1 MSAPLTWSSRSAHP
15 TAARLSFRPSKLHL
29 VVESTA
35 LLLGGLVTNAIRLV
49 PELVKPEA
57 AGHEAPFGEGVL
69 APVFTPSVAHWSQDI
84 VTWAEDWALDP
95 NLVATVMQIE
105 SCGYSEAVSNAGAQ
119 GLFQVMPFHFNSG
132 EAMREP
138 HTNARRGLA
147 YLAKGLAL
155 SNGDIR
161 LALAGYNGGHS
172 QISRHPEQWPAETQ
186 RYVYWGTGIYTDLSS
201 GLESSPTLTA
211 WLAAGGESL
220 CAQARVHLGF

>member
-1 MSAPLTWSSRSAHP
+1 MMQSEQTNPSLPRPIQLLPL
-15 TAARLSFRPSKLHL
+15 L
-29 VVESTA
+29 VLVFT

-57 AGHEAPFGEGVL
+57 AGREASIGEGVL
-69 APVFTPSVAHWSQDI
+69 APVFTPSVAYWSQDI
-84 VTWAEDWALDP
+84 VNWAKDWALDP

-119 GLFQVMPFHFNSG
+119 GLFQVMPFHFTSG

-138 HTNARRGLA
+138 HTNARQGLA
-147 YLAKGLAL
+147 YLARGLAL
-155 SNGDIR
+155 ASGDVR

-186 RYVYWGTGIYTDLSS
+186 RYVYWGTGIYTELSS

-220 CAQARVHLGF
+220 CSQAKAHLGL